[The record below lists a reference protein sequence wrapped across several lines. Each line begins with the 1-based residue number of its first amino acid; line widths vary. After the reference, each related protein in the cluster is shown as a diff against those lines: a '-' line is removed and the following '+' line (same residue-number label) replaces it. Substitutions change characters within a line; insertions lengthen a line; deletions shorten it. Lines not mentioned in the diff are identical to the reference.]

1 MTGDGPLVR
10 VRVLGPVQAWVGD
23 EPVDLGARLQ
33 RALLARLVAAHGHTV
48 SVDRLIDD
56 LWEGE
61 PPPKALSA
69 LQVYVSHLR
78 RALEPGRERRA
89 PARILVSAAPGYCL
103 RLPVDAVDSWQF
115 EAKVTAAY
123 EESDPQQ
130 RLRLLEEALSGWAGD
145 PFAGAGDALWAAPE
159 VARLT
164 ELRLSAVEAL
174 AAAQV
179 ELGRYGTAVAALERH
194 VRERPGREGAAAVLA
209 TALYRTGRQTDALDV
224 LRRTRDHLVD
234 ELGLEPGRALRELER
249 DILRQADHL
258 EPSRPAQPV
267 IPEVASPG
275 RAELAARGRA
285 ELAAYGR
292 AEEFAEI
299 DSAARA
305 VAAGGSAVLWI
316 AGEAGSGKTT
326 LAAAATGRLRAAGWR
341 AVHGRSPEVHG
352 APAGWA
358 WTEVL
363 RELLE
368 AGAPADDRQT
378 LAPLL
383 HDVAVSEPGTFWL
396 GHAVAD
402 VLSAAAEDRPLVV
415 VLDDLHRTDGL
426 TLELL
431 RLVADRIKDLP
442 VLVIGTYRPSEDRGE
457 LEVARA
463 ALTVHTAA
471 HLNLGGLD
479 AAATAAL
486 AADCGMTAASGEAL
500 RLLRERT
507 GGNPL
512 FVRELA
518 RLMAAEG
525 PDAVWASVPVGVRD
539 VLRRRLARLPGQ
551 TVTALR
557 QAAVLGRDIDV
568 DLLSELGRS
577 DPDDLLD
584 ALEPAVLLG
593 LLDEPE
599 PGRLRFAHALVRD
612 TLYEDTSKLRRSRLH
627 AAALELLRAPG
638 RSVDPA
644 ALAHHAVAAAT
655 AETSLAAA
663 AFATEAAREAD
674 SVGAHA
680 EAARQWRA
688 AVQMLELAAGRRL
701 LPAGD
706 GLERQTDARCGLI
719 SALAQ
724 SGDAVAARIETKAAL
739 QLLTGQSRDDLTVRV
754 LTAWDTPLVWRDR
767 EYDESDTQMI
777 GLLRQVLAGSG
788 SGQPTELT
796 VAERIRL
803 LKALYV
809 ELEGTD
815 PEGALAASTE
825 LLELARQAYAED
837 PGSSGRLLC
846 TALNVRAYCALGPD
860 LDAERDSTAAE
871 LLHTAEATE
880 QADYQAVAHW
890 LLSLAAGH
898 RSDLVTAKKHVD
910 IAVARAGTGQLVHLL
925 GVLGLFRAR
934 MYLLAGRLDAA
945 VSAYTDLAARMV
957 ENGAANGAKLAM
969 VGRVTGEFCL
979 GDLGLLAD
987 ELVFF
992 YREVSVAAL
1001 DAAVLALI
1009 ARGRDAEARELWRDR
1024 RPIERAYFW
1033 LPFTVLRVNAAVA
1046 LGDLEEAR
1054 ARAADLGTYSGRIA
1068 GLGVDGLMVGPV
1080 DDALA
1085 AAADALGRP
1094 DQAHGYREAASELRD
1109 RLAAE
1114 AQIFID

>member
-1 MTGDGPLVR
+1 MTVENPVR
-10 VRVLGPVQAWVGD
+10 VTVLGSVRAWVGD
-23 EPVDLGARLQ
+23 EPVDLGARMQ
-33 RALLARLVAAHGHTV
+33 RALLARLVAAHGRTV
-48 SVDRLIDD
+48 SVDRLIHD

-78 RALEPGRERRA
+78 RVLEPDRQRRT
-89 PARILVSAAPGYCL
+89 PARVLVSAAPGYCL
-103 RLPVDAVDSWQF
+103 RLPDDAVDAWHF
-115 EAKVTAAY
+115 EAKVAAAQ
-123 EESDPQQ
+123 EESDARQ
-130 RLRLLEEALSGWAGD
+130 RAQVLGEALAGWAGE
-145 PFAGAGDALWAAPE
+145 PFAGAGDAVWAAPE
-159 VARLT
+159 VSRLT
-164 ELRLSAVEAL
+164 ELRLTAVESQ
-174 AAAQV
+174 AAAHV
-179 ELGRYGTAVAALERH
+179 DLGRYSSAIAALEGH
-194 VRERPGREGAAAVLA
+194 VAEHPAREGAAAVLA
-209 TALYRTGRQTDALDV
+209 TALYRTGRQANALEV
-224 LRRTRDHLVD
+224 LRRTRAHLID
-234 ELGLEPGRALRELER
+234 ELGLEPGRALRDLER

-258 EPSRPAQPV
+258 EPSRPAPLPSSP
-267 IPEVASPG
+267 PEVPQVPEAGP
-275 RAELAARGRA
+275 RAGQT
-285 ELAAYGR
+285 AYGR
-292 AEEFAEI
+292 AEELAAI
-299 DSAARA
+299 DAAART
-305 VAAGGSAVLWI
+305 VAAGASAVLWI
-316 AGEAGSGKTT
+316 GGEAGSGKTT
-326 LAAAATGRLRAAGWR
+326 LAAAAAARLRMAGWR
-341 AVHGRSPEVHG
+341 TVHGRCQEVHG

-363 RELLE
+363 RELVDS
-368 AGAPADDRQT
+368 PDHDRQA

-383 HDVAVSEPGTFWL
+383 HDGAAAEQGTFWL
-396 GHAVAD
+396 GQAVAD
-402 VLSAAAEDRPLVV
+402 ALRTVADDQPLAV

-431 RLVADRIKDLP
+431 RLVADRIQDRR
-442 VLVIGTYRPSEDRGE
+442 VLVIATYRPSEDRGE

-463 ALTVHTAA
+463 ALTVHTSA
-471 HLNLGGLD
+471 HLILGGLD
-479 AAATAAL
+479 AAATAAV
-486 AADCGMTAASGEAL
+486 AADCGLTTSGEAL

-525 PDAVWASVPVGVRD
+525 PEAVWASVPVGVRD

-568 DLLSELGRS
+568 DLLAELGRS

-593 LLDEPE
+593 LLDEPV
-599 PGRLRFAHALVRD
+599 PGRLQFAHGLVRD

-638 RSVDPA
+638 RSVDHA
-644 ALAHHAVAAAT
+644 ALAHHAVASAT
-655 AETSLAAA
+655 AETALAAA
-663 AFATEAAREAD
+663 DFATAAARDAS

-688 AVQMLELAAGRRL
+688 AVQMLELAAGRFL
-701 LPAGD
+701 APTEAMLD
-706 GLERQTDARCGLI
+706 QDIEVRCGLI
-719 SALAQ
+719 AALAQ
-724 SGDAVAARIETKAAL
+724 SGDAVTARNEMKCAL
-739 QLLTGQSRDDLTVRV
+739 QLVSGRSRDDLVVRI

-767 EYDESDTQMI
+767 EYDESDGQMI
-777 GLLRQVLAGSG
+777 GLLRHVLAGPESVG
-788 SGQPTELT
+788 ITASDR
-796 VAERIRL
+796 VRL

-809 ELEGTD
+809 ELEGHD

-825 LLELARQAYAED
+825 MLALARQVYAAD
-837 PGSSGRLLC
+837 PGAGRLLC
-846 TALNVRAYCALGPD
+846 TALNVHAFCALGPD
-860 LDAERDSTAAE
+860 LDAERDALAAE
-871 LLHTAEATE
+871 LLQTAEAAE

-890 LLSLAAGH
+890 LLSLAAGN
-898 RSDLVTAKKHVD
+898 RSELVTAKRHVD
-910 IAVARAGTGQLVHLL
+910 LAVARASTGQLVHLL
-925 GVLGLFRAR
+925 GVLGLFQAR
-934 MYLLAGRLDAA
+934 MYLLAGRLEEA
-945 VSAYTDLAARMV
+945 VSAYTDLAARMA

-992 YREVSVAAL
+992 YREISVAAL

-1024 RPIERAYFW
+1024 KPIERAYFW
-1033 LPFTVLRVNAAVA
+1033 VPFTVLRVNAAVA
-1046 LGDLEEAR
+1046 LGDADEAR
-1054 ARAADLGTYSGRIA
+1054 ARAAELEPYSGLIA

-1085 AAADALGRP
+1085 AAADLLDRP
-1094 DQAHGYREAASELRD
+1094 DDARRYRKAAETLRA
-1109 RLAAE
+1109 RLAAD
-1114 AQIFID
+1114 ARGFID

>member
-1 MTGDGPLVR
+1 MRGDNPVR
-10 VRVLGPVQAWVGD
+10 VRVLGPVAAWVGD
-23 EPVDLGARLQ
+23 DPVDLGARLQ

-48 SVDRLIDD
+48 SVDRLIED

-78 RALEPGRERRA
+78 RALEPGRQRRA
-89 PARILVSAAPGYCL
+89 PAQILVSAAPGYCL
-103 RLPVDAVDSWQF
+103 RLPVEAVDSWRF
-115 EAKVTAAY
+115 EAKVAVAY
-123 EESDPQQ
+123 EEPDPQQ
-130 RLRLLEEALSGWAGD
+130 RARLLDEALDGWSGD

-164 ELRLSAVEAL
+164 ELRLAAVESR

-179 ELGRYGTAVAALERH
+179 ELGRYGTAIAALERH
-194 VRERPGREGAAAVLA
+194 VGERPGREGAAAVLA
-209 TALYRTGRQTDALDV
+209 TALYQSGRQTDALGV
-224 LRRTRDHLVD
+224 LRRTREHLVE
-234 ELGLEPGRALRELER
+234 ELGLEPGRALRDLEG

-258 EPSRPAQPV
+258 EPSRPVPQPAT
-267 IPEVASPG
+267 PEVAEP
-275 RAELAARGRA
+275 ARGGQ
-285 ELAAYGR
+285 AAYGR
-292 AEEFAEI
+292 TEELAEI
-299 DSAARA
+299 DSAAKA
-305 VAAGGSAVLWI
+305 VVAGRSAVLWI

-326 LAAAATGRLRAAGWR
+326 LALAATGRLRGAGWR
-341 AVHGRSPEVHG
+341 TVHGRCPEVHG

-363 RELLE
+363 RELLDPE
-368 AGAPADDRQT
+368 GPTDDRPA

-383 HDVAVSEPGTFWL
+383 HDGAVVEPGTFWL

-402 VLSAAAEDRPLVV
+402 VLSTVAADRPLVV

-442 VLVIGTYRPSEDRGE
+442 ILVIATYRPSEDRGE

-463 ALTVHTAA
+463 ALAVHTAG
-471 HLNLGGLD
+471 HLSLAGLD

-486 AADCGMTAASGEAL
+486 AADCGLPSVSGEAL

-525 PDAVWASVPVGVRD
+525 ADAVWASVPVGVRD
-539 VLRRRLARLPGQ
+539 VLRRRLARLPGH

-557 QAAVLGRDIDV
+557 QAAVLGRDIDL
-568 DLLSELGRS
+568 DLLAELGHS

-593 LLDEPE
+593 LLDEPA
-599 PGRLRFAHALVRD
+599 PGRLRFAHALIRD

-627 AAALELLRAPG
+627 AAALALLQAPG

-644 ALAHHAVAAAT
+644 ILAHHAVAAAT
-655 AETSLAAA
+655 SETALAAA
-663 AFATEAAREAD
+663 SFATEAAREAS
-674 SVGAHA
+674 SVGANA
-680 EAARQWRA
+680 EAARQWRTV
-688 AVQMLELAAGRRL
+688 VQMLELAASRRL
-701 LPAGD
+701 PQGAD
-706 GLERQTDARCGLI
+706 APDDEIDARCGLI

-724 SGDAVAARIETKAAL
+724 SGDAVAARTEMKAAL
-739 QLLTGQSRDDLTVRV
+739 QLLSGRSRDDLTVRV

-767 EYDESDTQMI
+767 EYDESDAQMI
-777 GLLRQVLAGSG
+777 ALLRHVLAGE
-788 SGQPTELT
+788 QITAPD
-796 VAERIRL
+796 RIRL
-803 LKALYV
+803 LKALFV

-815 PEGALAASTE
+815 PDGALAVSTE
-825 LLELARQAYAED
+825 LLELARRVYAED
-837 PGSSGRLLC
+837 PAASGRLLC
-846 TALNVRAYCALGPD
+846 TALNVRGYCSLGPD
-860 LDAERDSTAAE
+860 LDAERDAVAAE
-871 LLHTAEATE
+871 LLQTAEATE

-898 RSDLVTAKKHVD
+898 RSDLRTAKRHVD
-910 IAVARAGTGQLVHLL
+910 LAVARAGTGQLVHLL

-934 MYLLAGRLDAA
+934 MYLLVGRLDEA
-945 VSAYTDLAARMV
+945 VRAYTDLAARMV

-987 ELVFF
+987 ELLFF

-1009 ARGRDAEARELWRDR
+1009 ARGREAEARALWQDR

-1054 ARAADLGTYSGRIA
+1054 VRAAELDPYSGRIA

-1085 AAADALGRP
+1085 AAAEALGRP
-1094 DQAHGYREAASELRD
+1094 DQAREYRSAAAVLRD

-1114 AQIFID
+1114 ARPFID

>member
-1 MTGDGPLVR
+1 MTAVDPVR
-10 VRVLGPVQAWVGD
+10 VSVLGPVQAWVGD
-23 EPVDLGARLQ
+23 APVDLGARLQ
-33 RALLARLVAAHGHTV
+33 RALLARLVTAHGHTV

-78 RALEPGRERRA
+78 RALEPGRQRRA
-89 PARILVSAAPGYCL
+89 PASILVSAAPGYCL
-103 RLPVDAVDSWQF
+103 RLPVDAVDSWRF

-130 RLRLLEEALSGWAGD
+130 RACLLDEALADWAGD

-159 VARLT
+159 VARLN
-164 ELRLSAVEAL
+164 ELRLAAVECH
-174 AAAQV
+174 AAALV
-179 ELGRYGTAVAALERH
+179 ELGRYGTAIAALERH
-194 VRERPGREGAAAVLA
+194 VGDCPGRENAAAVLA
-209 TALYRTGRQTDALDV
+209 TALYRAGRQTDALEA
-224 LRRTRDHLVD
+224 LRRTREHLID
-234 ELGLEPGRALRELER
+234 ELGLEPGRALRDLER
-249 DILRQADHL
+249 DILRHADHL
-258 EPSRPAQPV
+258 EPSRPQPR
-267 IPEVASPG
+267 PQPA
-275 RAELAARGRA
+275 LQFAAPDRPDRS
-285 ELAAYGR
+285 AYGR
-292 AEEFAEI
+292 AEELAAI
-299 DSAARA
+299 DDAARA
-305 VAAGGSAVLWI
+305 VAAGERAVLWI
-316 AGEAGSGKTT
+316 GGEAGSGKTT
-326 LAAAATGRLRAAGWR
+326 LAEAAAARLRAAGWR
-341 AVHGRSPEVHG
+341 TVHGRCPEVDG

-363 RELLE
+363 RELVD
-368 AGAPADDRQT
+368 PAVHVDDRHV

-383 HDVAVSEPGTFWL
+383 HDGAATEAGTFWL
-396 GHAVAD
+396 GQAVAD
-402 VLSAAAEDRPLVV
+402 VVSGVADGRPLAV

-431 RLVADRIKDLP
+431 RLVTDRIKGCR
-442 VLVIGTYRPSEDRGE
+442 VLLIGTYRPSEDRGE
-457 LEVARA
+457 LQVARA

-471 HLNLGGLD
+471 HLMLGGLD
-479 AAATAAL
+479 AAATATL
-486 AADCGMTAASGEAL
+486 AADCGLAAVSGEAL

-507 GGNPL
+507 DGNPL

-525 PDAVWASVPVGVRD
+525 SDAVRASVPVGVRD
-539 VLRRRLARLPGQ
+539 VLRRRLARLPGS

-568 DLLSELGRS
+568 DLLAELGRG

-593 LLDEPE
+593 LLDEPV

-627 AAALELLRAPG
+627 AAALDLLTAPG
-638 RSVDPA
+638 RSADPA
-644 ALAHHAVAAAT
+644 ALAHHAVASAT
-655 AETSLAAA
+655 AQTALAAA
-663 AFATEAAREAD
+663 AFATEAAGEAD

-688 AVQMLELAAGRRL
+688 AVQMLELAASRRL
-701 LPAGD
+701 QADPAAV
-706 GLERQTDARCGLI
+706 EREIDARCGLI

-724 SGDAVAARIETKAAL
+724 SGDAVAARVEMKAAL
-739 QLLTGQSRDDLTVRV
+739 QLLSDKSRDDLTVRV

-767 EYDESDTQMI
+767 EYDESDEQMI
-777 GLLRQVLAGSG
+777 GRLRRMLAGEVS
-788 SGQPTELT
+788 T
-796 VAERIRL
+796 VDRIKL
-803 LKALYV
+803 LKALFV

-815 PEGALAASTE
+815 PDGALAASTE
-825 LLELARQAYAED
+825 LLELARRAYAEQ
-837 PGSSGRLLC
+837 PESSGRLLC
-846 TALNVRAYCALGPD
+846 TALNVRAYCSLGPD
-860 LDAERDSTAAE
+860 LDAEREAIAAE
-871 LLHTAEATE
+871 LLRTAEAAE

-890 LLSLAAGH
+890 LLSLAAGN
-898 RSDLVTAKKHVD
+898 RCDLEAAKRHVD
-910 IAVARAGTGQLVHLL
+910 LAVARAGTGQLVHLL

-934 MYLLAGRLDAA
+934 MYLLAGRLDEA

-1001 DAAVLALI
+1001 DAAVLALV
-1009 ARGRDAEARELWRDR
+1009 ARDREAEARRLWQDR
-1024 RPIERAYFW
+1024 GPIERAYFW

-1046 LGDLEEAR
+1046 LGDVDEIR
-1054 ARAADLGTYSGRIA
+1054 ARAAELAPYSGRIA

-1094 DQAHGYREAASELRD
+1094 DEARGYRESAAVLRD

-1114 AQIFID
+1114 ARRFID

>member
-1 MTGDGPLVR
+1 MTTQEPVR
-10 VRVLGPVQAWVGD
+10 VTVLGPVQAWVGD
-23 EPVDLGARLQ
+23 APVDLGARMQ

-48 SVDRLIDD
+48 SVDRLIHD

-78 RALEPGRERRA
+78 RMLEPDRQRRA

-103 RLPVDAVDSWQF
+103 RLPDDAVDSWRF
-115 EAKVTAAY
+115 DAKVAAAQ
-123 EESDPQQ
+123 EESDPRRRAQ
-130 RLRLLEEALSGWAGD
+130 LFDEALAGWSGD

-159 VARLT
+159 ISRLT
-164 ELRLSAVEAL
+164 ELRLAAVESQ
-174 AAAQV
+174 AAAHV
-179 ELGRYGTAVAALERH
+179 DLARYSSAIAALEGH
-194 VRERPGREGAAAVLA
+194 VAEHPGREGAAAVLA
-209 TALYRTGRQTDALDV
+209 TALYRTGRQAGALEV
-224 LRRTRDHLVD
+224 LRRTREHLID
-234 ELGLEPGRALRELER
+234 ELGLEPGRALRDLEH

-258 EPSRPAQPV
+258 EPSRPQPTPLPV
-267 IPEVASPG
+267 PRETAPPDRTG
-275 RAELAARGRA
+275 Q
-285 ELAAYGR
+285 AYGR
-292 AEEFAEI
+292 AEELATI
-299 DSAARA
+299 DATARG
-305 VAAGGSAVLWI
+305 VATGASAVLWI
-316 AGEAGSGKTT
+316 GGEAGSGKTT
-326 LAAAATGRLRAAGWR
+326 LAAAAAARLRAAGWR
-341 AVHGRSPEVHG
+341 TVHGRCQEVHG

-363 RELLE
+363 RDLLGQD
-368 AGAPADDRQT
+368 AGGRQA

-383 HDVAVSEPGTFWL
+383 HDGAAADQGTFWL
-396 GHAVAD
+396 GQAVAD
-402 VLSAAAEDRPLVV
+402 ALGAVADEQPLAV

-431 RLVADRIKDLP
+431 RLVADRIQDRR
-442 VLVIGTYRPSEDRGE
+442 VLVIATYRPSEDRGE

-463 ALTVHTAA
+463 ALTVHTSA
-471 HLNLGGLD
+471 HLILGGLD
-479 AAATAAL
+479 AAATAAV
-486 AADCGMTAASGEAL
+486 AADCGLTTSGEAL

-525 PDAVWASVPVGVRD
+525 QDAVWASVPVGVRD
-539 VLRRRLARLPGQ
+539 VLRRRLARLPGS

-568 DLLSELGRS
+568 DLLAELGRS

-593 LLDEPE
+593 LLDEPS
-599 PGRLRFAHALVRD
+599 PGRLQFAHGLVRD

-627 AAALELLRAPG
+627 GAALELLRAPG
-638 RSVDPA
+638 RSVDQA
-644 ALAHHAVAAAT
+644 ALAHHAVASAT
-655 AETSLAAA
+655 AETASAAA
-663 AFATEAAREAD
+663 DFATAAARDAG

-688 AVQMLELAAGRRL
+688 AVQMLELAAS
-701 LPAGD
+701 
-706 GLERQTDARCGLI
+706 RQLAPSVAMLDQDIEVRCGLI
-719 SALAQ
+719 AALAQ
-724 SGDAVAARIETKAAL
+724 SGDAVTARSEMKCAL
-739 QLLTGQSRDDLTVRV
+739 QLVSGRSRDDLVVRV

-767 EYDESDTQMI
+767 EYDESDGQMI
-777 GLLRQVLAGSG
+777 GLLRHVLAGD
-788 SGQPTELT
+788 
-796 VAERIRL
+796 VAAADRIRL

-809 ELEGTD
+809 ELEGND
-815 PEGALAASTE
+815 PDGALAASTE
-825 LLELARQAYAED
+825 MLALARQVYADD
-837 PGSSGRLLC
+837 PGAGRLLC
-846 TALNVRAYCALGPD
+846 TALNVHAFCALGPD
-860 LDAERDSTAAE
+860 LDAERDVLAAE
-871 LLHTAEATE
+871 LLQAAEAAE

-890 LLSLAAGH
+890 LLSLAAGN
-898 RSDLVTAKKHVD
+898 RSDLVTAKRHVD
-910 IAVARAGTGQLVHLL
+910 LAVARASTGQLVHLL

-934 MYLLAGRLDAA
+934 MYLLAGRLEEA
-945 VSAYTDLAARMV
+945 VSAYTDLAARMA

-992 YREVSVAAL
+992 YREISVAAL
-1001 DAAVLALI
+1001 DAAVLALV
-1009 ARGRDAEARELWRDR
+1009 ARGRETEARDLWVDR
-1024 RPIERAYFW
+1024 KPIERAYFW
-1033 LPFTVLRVNAAVA
+1033 VPFTVLRVNAAVV
-1046 LGDLEEAR
+1046 LGDVDETR
-1054 ARAADLGTYSGRIA
+1054 ARAAELEPYSGLIA

-1085 AAADALGRP
+1085 AAADVLGQTDDAR
-1094 DQAHGYREAASELRD
+1094 GYRKAAATLRD

-1114 AQIFID
+1114 ARGFID

>member
-1 MTGDGPLVR
+1 MTVAQPVR
-10 VRVLGPVQAWVGD
+10 VTVLGPVRAWVGAD
-23 EPVDLGARLQ
+23 PVDLGARMQ
-33 RALLARLVAAHGHTV
+33 RALLARLVAARGHTV
-48 SVDRLIDD
+48 SVDRLIHD

-78 RALEPGRERRA
+78 RLLEPGRQRRA

-103 RLPVDAVDSWQF
+103 RLPDDAVDAWYF
-115 EAKVTAAY
+115 EAKVAAAQ
-123 EESDPQQ
+123 EESDP
-130 RLRLLEEALSGWAGD
+130 LRRAQLLDEALAGWAGE
-145 PFAGAGDALWAAPE
+145 PFAGAGDALWAVPE

-164 ELRLSAVEAL
+164 ELRSAAVEGH
-174 AAAQV
+174 AAAHV
-179 ELGRYGTAVAALERH
+179 ELGRYGTAVAALEGH
-194 VRERPGREGAAAVLA
+194 VAAHPGRESAAAVLA
-209 TALYRTGRQTDALDV
+209 TALYRTGRQADALDV
-224 LRRTRDHLVD
+224 LRRTREHLID
-234 ELGLEPGRALRELER
+234 ELGLEPGRALRDLER

-258 EPSRPAQPV
+258 EPSRPVPA
-267 IPEVASPG
+267 
-275 RAELAARGRA
+275 RATTPAVPDVPPREPAGHV
-285 ELAAYGR
+285 AYGR
-292 AEEFAEI
+292 AEELAAI
-299 DSAARA
+299 DAAARSAATGA
-305 VAAGGSAVLWI
+305 SAVLWI
-316 AGEAGSGKTT
+316 GGEAGSGKTT
-326 LAAAATGRLRAAGWR
+326 LAAAAAARLRAAGWR
-341 AVHGRSPEVHG
+341 TVHGRCQEVHG

-363 RELLE
+363 RELDD
-368 AGAPADDRQT
+368 ATDRDRQA

-383 HDVAVSEPGTFWL
+383 HDGAAAEQGTFWL
-396 GHAVAD
+396 GQAVAD
-402 VLSAAAEDRPLVV
+402 ALSAVADQQPLAV

-431 RLVADRIKDLP
+431 RLVADRIQDRR
-442 VLVIGTYRPSEDRGE
+442 VLVIATYRPSEDRGE

-463 ALTVHTAA
+463 ALTVHTSA
-471 HLNLGGLD
+471 HLILGGLD
-479 AAATAAL
+479 AAATAAV
-486 AADCGMTAASGEAL
+486 AADCGLTTSGEAL

-568 DLLSELGRS
+568 DLLAELGRS

-593 LLDEPE
+593 LLDEPT
-599 PGRLRFAHALVRD
+599 PGRLQFAHGLVRD

-644 ALAHHAVAAAT
+644 ALAHHAVASAT
-655 AETSLAAA
+655 AETASAAA
-663 AFATEAAREAD
+663 DFATAAARDAG

-688 AVQMLELAAGRRL
+688 AVQMLELAAS
-701 LPAGD
+701 
-706 GLERQTDARCGLI
+706 RQLAPSVAMLDQDIEVRCGLI
-719 SALAQ
+719 AALAQ
-724 SGDAVAARIETKAAL
+724 SGDAVTARSEMKCAL
-739 QLLTGQSRDDLTVRV
+739 QLVSGRSRDDLVVRI

-767 EYDESDTQMI
+767 EYDESDGQMI
-777 GLLRQVLAGSG
+777 GLLRHVLADSG
-788 SGQPTELT
+788 VT
-796 VAERIRL
+796 AADRIRL

-809 ELEGTD
+809 ELEGND

-825 LLELARQAYAED
+825 MLALARQVYADD
-837 PGSSGRLLC
+837 PAAGRLLC
-846 TALNVRAYCALGPD
+846 TALNVHAFCALGPD
-860 LDAERDSTAAE
+860 LDTERDVLAAE
-871 LLHTAEATE
+871 LLQTAEAAE

-890 LLSLAAGH
+890 LLSLAAGN
-898 RSDLVTAKKHVD
+898 RSDLATAKRHVD
-910 IAVARAGTGQLVHLL
+910 LAVARASTGQLVHLL
-925 GVLGLFRAR
+925 GVLGLFQAR
-934 MYLLAGRLDAA
+934 MYLLAGRLEEA
-945 VSAYTDLAARMV
+945 VSAYTDLAARMA

-979 GDLGLLAD
+979 GDLGTLAD

-992 YREVSVAAL
+992 YREISVAAL
-1001 DAAVLALI
+1001 DAAVLALV
-1009 ARGRDAEARELWRDR
+1009 ARGREAEARALWPDR
-1024 RPIERAYFW
+1024 KPIERAYFW
-1033 LPFTVLRVNAAVA
+1033 VPFTVLRVNAAVA
-1046 LGDLEEAR
+1046 MGDLDEVR
-1054 ARAADLGTYSGRIA
+1054 ARAAELERYSGSIA

-1094 DQAHGYREAASELRD
+1094 DDARAYRKAADALRA

-1114 AQIFID
+1114 ALSFID

>member
-1 MTGDGPLVR
+1 MTVAQPVR
-10 VRVLGPVQAWVGD
+10 VTVLGPVRAWVGD
-23 EPVDLGARLQ
+23 APVDLGARMQ
-33 RALLARLVAAHGHTV
+33 RALLARLVAARGHTV
-48 SVDRLIDD
+48 SVDRLIHD

-78 RALEPGRERRA
+78 RVLEPDRLRRA

-103 RLPVDAVDSWQF
+103 RLPDDAVDAWHF
-115 EAKVTAAY
+115 EAKVAAAQD
-123 EESDPQQ
+123 ESNPRRRAQ
-130 RLRLLEEALSGWAGD
+130 LLDEALAGWAGE

-159 VARLT
+159 VSRLT
-164 ELRLSAVEAL
+164 ELRLAAVESQ
-174 AAAQV
+174 AAAHV
-179 ELGRYGTAVAALERH
+179 DLGRYGTAVAALEGH
-194 VRERPGREGAAAVLA
+194 VAAHPGREGAAAVLA
-209 TALYRTGRQTDALDV
+209 TALYRTGRQADALEV
-224 LRRTRDHLVD
+224 LRRTREHLID
-234 ELGLEPGRALRELER
+234 ELGLEPGRALRDLER

-258 EPSRPAQPV
+258 EPSRTAPLTSPPQ
-267 IPEVASPG
+267 VAVDAPRDRTG
-275 RAELAARGRA
+275 Q
-285 ELAAYGR
+285 AAYGR
-292 AEEFAEI
+292 AEELATI
-299 DSAARA
+299 DAAARG
-305 VAAGGSAVLWI
+305 VAAGASAVLWI
-316 AGEAGSGKTT
+316 GGEAGSGKTT
-326 LAAAATGRLRAAGWR
+326 LAAAAAARLRAAGWR
-341 AVHGRSPEVHG
+341 TVHGRCQEVHG

-363 RELLE
+363 RELVD
-368 AGAPADDRQT
+368 ATDPDRQA

-383 HDVAVSEPGTFWL
+383 HDDAAADQGTFWL
-396 GHAVAD
+396 GQAVAD
-402 VLSAAAEDRPLVV
+402 ALGAAAGRQPLAV

-431 RLVADRIKDLP
+431 RLVADRIQDRP
-442 VLVIGTYRPSEDRGE
+442 VLVIATYRPSEDRGE

-463 ALTVHTAA
+463 ALTVHTSA
-471 HLNLGGLD
+471 HLILGGLD
-479 AAATAAL
+479 AAATAAV
-486 AADCGMTAASGEAL
+486 AADCGLTTSGEAL

-539 VLRRRLARLPGQ
+539 VLRRRLARLPGP

-568 DLLSELGRS
+568 DLLAELGRG

-593 LLDEPE
+593 LLDEPT
-599 PGRLRFAHALVRD
+599 PGRLQFAHGLVRD

-638 RSVDPA
+638 RSVDRA

-655 AETSLAAA
+655 AETASAAA
-663 AFATEAAREAD
+663 EFATAAARDAS

-688 AVQMLELAAGRRL
+688 ALQMLELAAGRQL
-701 LPAGD
+701 APSIEALD
-706 GLERQTDARCGLI
+706 HDIEVRCGLI
-719 SALAQ
+719 AALAQ
-724 SGDAVAARIETKAAL
+724 SGDAVTARSEMKCAL
-739 QLLTGQSRDDLTVRV
+739 QLVSGRSRDDLVVRI

-767 EYDESDTQMI
+767 EYDESDGQMI
-777 GLLRQVLAGSG
+777 GLLRHVLAGDVS
-788 SGQPTELT
+788 
-796 VAERIRL
+796 AADRIRL

-809 ELEGTD
+809 ELEGND
-815 PEGALAASTE
+815 PDGALAASTE
-825 LLELARQAYAED
+825 MLALARQVYADD
-837 PGSSGRLLC
+837 PGTGRLLC
-846 TALNVRAYCALGPD
+846 TALNVHAFCALGPD
-860 LDAERDSTAAE
+860 LDSERDVLAAE
-871 LLHTAEATE
+871 LLRTAEAAE

-890 LLSLAAGH
+890 LLSLAAGN
-898 RSDLVTAKKHVD
+898 RSDLATAKRHVD
-910 IAVARAGTGQLVHLL
+910 LAVARASTGQLVHLL
-925 GVLGLFRAR
+925 GVLGLFQAR
-934 MYLLAGRLDAA
+934 MYLLAGRLADA
-945 VSAYTDLAARMV
+945 VSAYTDLAARMA

-979 GDLGLLAD
+979 GDLGTLAD

-992 YREVSVAAL
+992 YREISVAAL
-1001 DAAVLALI
+1001 DAAVLALV
-1009 ARGRDAEARELWRDR
+1009 ARGRAAEARALWPDR
-1024 RPIERAYFW
+1024 KPIERAYFW
-1033 LPFTVLRVNAAVA
+1033 VPFTVLRVNAAVA
-1046 LGDLEEAR
+1046 MGDLDEVR
-1054 ARAADLGTYSGRIA
+1054 ARAAELERYSGGIA

-1085 AAADALGRP
+1085 AAAEALGRP
-1094 DQAHGYREAASELRD
+1094 DDARRYRKAAETLRA

-1114 AQIFID
+1114 ALGFID

>member
-1 MTGDGPLVR
+1 MTADDPVR
-10 VRVLGPVQAWVGD
+10 VRVLGPVQAWIGD
-23 EPVDLGARLQ
+23 DPVDLGARLQ

-78 RALEPGRERRA
+78 RALEPGRQRRA

-103 RLPVDAVDSWQF
+103 RLPVDAVDSWRF
-115 EAKVTAAY
+115 DAKVTAAY
-123 EESDPQQ
+123 EESDPQ
-130 RLRLLEEALSGWAGD
+130 RRVFLLDEALADWSGD
-145 PFAGAGDALWAAPE
+145 PFAGAGDVLWAAPE

-164 ELRLSAVEAL
+164 ELRLAAVEAR
-174 AAAQV
+174 AAALV
-179 ELGRYGTAVAALERH
+179 ELGRYSTAIASLERH
-194 VRERPGREGAAAVLA
+194 VGGRPDREGAAAVLA
-209 TALYRTGRQTDALDV
+209 TALYRTGRQTDALEV

-234 ELGLEPGRALRELER
+234 ELGLEPGRALRDLER

-258 EPSRPAQPV
+258 EPSRPLQPV
-267 IPEVASPG
+267 IPEVAGPDG
-275 RAELAARGRA
+275 AELAIRDRGA
-285 ELAAYGR
+285 TAAHGR
-292 AEEFAEI
+292 AEELAEI
-299 DSAARA
+299 DLAAST
-305 VAAGGSAVLWI
+305 VASVGGSAVLWI
-316 AGEAGSGKTT
+316 GGEAGSGKST
-326 LAAAATGRLRAAGWR
+326 LAAAATARLRAAGWR
-341 AVHGRSPEVHG
+341 TVLGRCPEVHG

-363 RELLE
+363 RELLD
-368 AGAPADDRQT
+368 AGATVDDDGRQA

-383 HDVAVSEPGTFWL
+383 HDVAAVEPGTFWL

-402 VLSAAAEDRPLVV
+402 VLSAVAGSQPLAV

-471 HLNLGGLD
+471 HLILDGLD
-479 AAATAAL
+479 AAATTAL
-486 AADCGMTAASGEAL
+486 AADCGLTAASGEAL

-518 RLMAAEG
+518 RLMVAEG
-525 PDAVWASVPVGVRD
+525 SDAVWASVPVGVRD
-539 VLRRRLARLPGQ
+539 VLRRRVARLPGP

-568 DLLSELGRS
+568 DLLAELGRN
-577 DPDDLLD
+577 DPEDLLD

-593 LLDEPE
+593 LLDEPA
-599 PGRLRFAHALVRD
+599 PGRLRFAHSLVRD
-612 TLYEDTSKLRRSRLH
+612 TLYEDISKLRRSRLH
-627 AAALELLRAPG
+627 GAALELLSAPG

-644 ALAHHAVAAAT
+644 ALAHHAVASAT
-655 AETSLAAA
+655 AETALAAA
-663 AFATEAAREAD
+663 DFATVAAREAD
-674 SVGAHA
+674 SVGAYT

-688 AVQMLELAAGRRL
+688 AVQMLELAASRRL
-701 LPAGD
+701 RSSAGN
-706 GLERQTDARCGLI
+706 LEREIDARCGLI

-724 SGDAVAARIETKAAL
+724 SGDAVAARIELKAAL
-739 QLLTGQSRDDLTVRV
+739 QLPPGTSRDDLLVQV

-767 EYDESDTQMI
+767 EYDESDAQMI
-777 GLLRQVLAGSG
+777 GLLRRLLDGS
-788 SGQPTELT
+788 SVNVS

-815 PEGALAASTE
+815 PEGALTASTE
-825 LLELARQAYAED
+825 LLELARRAYAED
-837 PGSSGRLLC
+837 PASSGRLLC

-860 LDAERDSTAAE
+860 LDAERDATAAE
-871 LLHTAEATE
+871 LLQTAEATE

-890 LLSLAAGH
+890 MLSLAAGH
-898 RSDLVTAKKHVD
+898 RSDLATAKRHVD

-934 MYLLAGRLDAA
+934 MYLLAARLDEA
-945 VSAYTDLAARMV
+945 VGAYTDLAARMV

-979 GDLGLLAD
+979 GDLGVLAD
-987 ELVFF
+987 ELMFF

-1009 ARGRDAEARELWRDR
+1009 ARGREAEARELWRDR
-1024 RPIERAYFW
+1024 QPIERAYFW

-1046 LGDLEEAR
+1046 LGDVAEAE
-1054 ARAADLGTYSGRIA
+1054 ARAADLYPYSGRIA
-1068 GLGVDGLMVGPV
+1068 GLGVDGLMMGPV
-1080 DDALA
+1080 DEALA
-1085 AAADALGRP
+1085 AAADVLGRP
-1094 DQAHGYREAASELRD
+1094 DQARDYREAAAVLRD

-1114 AQIFID
+1114 AQRFID

>member
-1 MTGDGPLVR
+1 MTTEQPVR
-10 VRVLGPVQAWVGD
+10 VKVLGPVQAWVGD
-23 EPVDLGARLQ
+23 DPVDLGARLQ
-33 RALLARLVAAHGHTV
+33 RALLARLVAGHGHAV

-78 RALEPGRERRA
+78 RGLEPGRQRRA

-103 RLPVDAVDSWQF
+103 RLPVDAVDSWCF

-123 EESDPQQ
+123 EESNPQQ
-130 RLRLLEEALSGWAGD
+130 RVRLLEEALARWSGD

-164 ELRLSAVEAL
+164 ELRLAAVESH

-179 ELGRYGTAVAALERH
+179 ELGRYGTAIAGLERL
-194 VRERPGREGAAAVLA
+194 VGERPGREGAAAVLA

-224 LRRTRDHLVD
+224 LRRTREHLVD
-234 ELGLEPGRALRELER
+234 ELGLEPGRALRDLER
-249 DILRQADHL
+249 DILCQADHL
-258 EPSRPAQPV
+258 EPSRPQPS
-267 IPEVASPG
+267 PLPASPQVT
-275 RAELAARGRA
+275 APDPIDQ
-285 ELAAYGR
+285 AAYGR
-292 AEEFAEI
+292 AEELAAI
-299 DSAARA
+299 GNAARA
-305 VAAGGSAVLWI
+305 VTAGGSTVLWI
-316 AGEAGSGKTT
+316 GGEAGSGKTT
-326 LAAAATGRLRAAGWR
+326 LAGAATARLRAAGWR
-341 AVHGRSPEVHG
+341 TVHGRCPEVHG

-368 AGAPADDRQT
+368 AGVPAVADRQA

-383 HDVAVSEPGTFWL
+383 HDGAAAEPGTFWL
-396 GHAVAD
+396 GQAVAD
-402 VLSAAAEDRPLVV
+402 VLSVVAERQPLAV

-426 TLELL
+426 TLEVL
-431 RLVADRIKDLP
+431 RLVADRIQGRR
-442 VLVIGTYRPSEDRGE
+442 VLVIGTYRPAEDRGE

-463 ALTVHTAA
+463 ALAVHTAA
-471 HLNLGGLD
+471 HLILGGLD
-479 AAATAAL
+479 AAATATL
-486 AADCGMTAASGEAL
+486 AADCGMTTTTGEAL

-539 VLRRRLARLPGQ
+539 VLRRRLARLPGP

-568 DLLSELGRS
+568 DLLAELGRS
-577 DPDDLLD
+577 DPDELLD

-593 LLDEPE
+593 LLDEPV
-599 PGRLRFAHALVRD
+599 PGRLRFAHGLVRD

-627 AAALELLRAPG
+627 GAALELLRAPG

-655 AETSLAAA
+655 AETALAAA
-663 AFATEAAREAD
+663 GFATTAARDAG
-674 SVGAHA
+674 SVGAHT

-688 AVQMLELAAGRRL
+688 ALQMIELAASRQL
-701 LPAGD
+701 TPSTA
-706 GLERQTDARCGLI
+706 GLEHEIEVRCGLI
-719 SALAQ
+719 AALAQ
-724 SGDAVAARIETKAAL
+724 SGDAVAARMEMKCAL
-739 QLLTGQSRDDLTVRV
+739 QLLAGKSRDDLTVRV

-767 EYDESDTQMI
+767 EYDGSDAQMI
-777 GLLRQVLAGSG
+777 GQLRRMLAGA
-788 SGQPTELT
+788 QITA
-796 VAERIRL
+796 VDRIKL
-803 LKALYV
+803 LKALFV
-809 ELEGTD
+809 ELEGAD
-815 PEGALAASTE
+815 PHGAVAVSTE
-825 LLELARQAYAED
+825 LLELARRVHAEQ
-837 PGSSGRLLC
+837 PESSGRLLC

-860 LDAERDSTAAE
+860 LDAERESAAAE
-871 LLHTAEATE
+871 LLETAEAAE

-898 RSDLVTAKKHVD
+898 RSDLVAAKQHVD
-910 IAVARAGTGQLVHLL
+910 QAVARAGTGQLVHLL
-925 GVLGLFRAR
+925 GVLGLFQAR
-934 MYLLAGRLDAA
+934 MHLLAGRFDEA
-945 VSAYTDLAARMV
+945 VHAYTDLAARMA

-969 VGRVTGEFCL
+969 VGRVTGEFCR

-987 ELVFF
+987 ELLFF

-1001 DAAVLALI
+1001 DAAVLALVG
-1009 ARGRDAEARELWRDR
+1009 RGRDAEARELWQDR
-1024 RPIERAYFW
+1024 QPIERAYFW

-1046 LGDLEEAR
+1046 LGDADEAR
-1054 ARAADLGTYSGRIA
+1054 ARAADLEPYSGRIA

-1080 DDALA
+1080 DEALA
-1085 AAADALGRP
+1085 TVADALGQP
-1094 DQAHGYREAASELRD
+1094 DRARAYREAAVLLQD
-1109 RLAAE
+1109 RLAAD
-1114 AQIFID
+1114 ARRFID

>member
-1 MTGDGPLVR
+1 MTGDDPLVR

-23 EPVDLGARLQ
+23 DPVDLGARLQ

-103 RLPVDAVDSWQF
+103 RLPVDAVDAWQF

-123 EESDPQQ
+123 EESDVQQ
-130 RLRLLEEALSGWAGD
+130 RVRLLEQALAGWSGD
-145 PFAGAGDALWAAPE
+145 PFAGVGDALWAAPE

-164 ELRLSAVEAL
+164 ELRWAAVEAQ

-179 ELGRYGTAVAALERH
+179 ELGRYGTAVATLERQ
-194 VRERPGREGAAAVLA
+194 VRECPGREGAAAVLA
-209 TALYRTGRQTDALDV
+209 TALYRTGRQTDALEV
-224 LRRTRDHLVD
+224 LRRTREHLVE
-234 ELGLEPGRALRELER
+234 ELGLEPGRALRDLER
-249 DILRQADHL
+249 DILCQADHL
-258 EPSRPAQPV
+258 EPSRPLLQPV
-267 IPEVASPG
+267 IPEVASPD
-275 RAELAARGRA
+275 RVEA
-285 ELAAYGR
+285 AAYGR
-292 AEEFAEI
+292 TEELAEI
-299 DSAARA
+299 DSAASA
-305 VAAGGSAVLWI
+305 VVTGGSGVLWV

-326 LAAAATGRLRAAGWR
+326 LAAAATSRLRAAGWR
-341 AVHGRSPEVHG
+341 TVHGRCPEVHG

-363 RELLE
+363 RELLDG
-368 AGAPADDRQT
+368 GAPADDRQA

-383 HDVAVSEPGTFWL
+383 HDGAVVEPGTFWL

-402 VLSAAAEDRPLVV
+402 VLSAAAEAQPLAV

-471 HLNLGGLD
+471 HLTLGGLD

-486 AADCGMTAASGEAL
+486 AADCGMPAASGEAL

-627 AAALELLRAPG
+627 AAALELLRKPG

-663 AFATEAAREAD
+663 AFAIEAAREAD

-701 LPAGD
+701 PPRAD
-706 GLERQTDARCGLI
+706 GLDDEISARCGLI

-724 SGDAVAARIETKAAL
+724 SGDAVAARIEMKAAL
-739 QLLTGQSRDDLTVRV
+739 QLLTGKSRDDLTVRV

-788 SGQPTELT
+788 SGRPAELT
-796 VAERIRL
+796 VADRIRL

-815 PEGALAASTE
+815 PDGALAASTE

-837 PGSSGRLLC
+837 PGASGRLLC

-871 LLHTAEATE
+871 LLRTAEATE

-898 RSDLVTAKKHVD
+898 RSDLVTAKRHVD

-925 GVLGLFRAR
+925 GVLGLFGAR
-934 MYLLAGRLDAA
+934 MHLLAGRLNDA

-1009 ARGRDAEARELWRDR
+1009 ARGREAEARELWQDR
-1024 RPIERAYFW
+1024 QPIERAYFW

-1046 LGDLEEAR
+1046 LGDLEEAQ
-1054 ARAADLGTYSGRIA
+1054 ARAADLSAHSGRIA

-1094 DQAHGYREAASELRD
+1094 DEARDHRAAATALRD

-1114 AQIFID
+1114 ALGLID